1 MRIISASIDLNKIDK
16 TLIVPGKDGAKYYN
30 LDIIVSDTKNTYGQD
45 VSISDKQTKEQR
57 EAKAKKK
64 FIGNGKTVWSSEPTP
79 ETAQVI
85 DETKKES
92 NSNAGDDLP
101 F

>member
-16 TLIVPGKDGAKYYN
+16 AKIKPGKEGAKYYN
-30 LDIIVSDTKNTYGQD
+30 LDIIVNDTANTYGQD
-45 VSISDKQTKEQR
+45 VSISEPQTKEQR
-57 EAKAKKK
+57 TAKEKKV
-64 FIGNGKTVWSSEPTP
+64 FLGNGKTVWSNDPKA
-79 ETAQVI
+79 ETAQI
-85 DETKKES
+85 INEKPADS